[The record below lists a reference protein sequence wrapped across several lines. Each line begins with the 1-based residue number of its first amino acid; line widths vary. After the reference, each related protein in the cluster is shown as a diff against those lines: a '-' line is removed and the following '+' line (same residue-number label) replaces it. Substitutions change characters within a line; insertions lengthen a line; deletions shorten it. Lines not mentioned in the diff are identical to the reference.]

1 MDHPGAGLGAR
12 ACPRRVTGI
21 VLVEKLSPEAGYVV
35 SPALRSRVM
44 LFWRLGVG
52 ESLPPPPGEPR

>member
-1 MDHPGAGLGAR
+1 MDHPDDGRGAR
-12 ACPRRVTGI
+12 ACPRRVTGV
-21 VLVEKLSPEAGYVV
+21 VLVEKLSPKAGYVV

-52 ESLPPPPGEPR
+52 ESLPPLPEEPR